1 MRIAFSTL
9 GCPDFDWVDIYTMAK
24 DLQFDGIEVRGIGR
38 NIHAVTAAPFTPR
51 RINQTIQKLSD
62 LRLTIPCFS
71 SNTAL
76 KDEED
81 REAAVLEITEYIEL
95 AHELGTP
102 YIRVLADR
110 DAASEGEVDDDK
122 IAEALLQLADIAKG
136 KNVTL
141 LVETNGVYGDTA
153 RLRKLL
159 DRVNRPEIAALWD
172 IHHPYR
178 FFGEDAEDHGG
189 EPRRLHP
196 PRPRQGL
203 RGGKR
208 PHRLQDDGRGRP
220 ARLRH
225 ARRPHRHRL

>member
-110 DAASEGEVDDDK
+110 DAAPEGEVDDDK

-178 FFGEDAEDHGG
+178 YFGESPKTTVDNLGPYIRHVHAK
-189 EPRRLHP
+189 
-196 PRPRQGL
+196 GL

-225 ARRPHRHRL
+225 ARRAHRHRL

>member
-81 REAAVLEITEYIEL
+81 RRLLRRRITELTPLLQETREL
-95 AHELGTP
+95 AALTAH
-102 YIRVLADR
+102 YYDR
-110 DAASEGEVDDDK
+110 S
-122 IAEALLQLADIAKG
+122 
-136 KNVTL
+136 
-141 LVETNGVYGDTA
+141 Y
-153 RLRKLL
+153 
-159 DRVNRPEIAALWD
+159 
-172 IHHPYR
+172 
-178 FFGEDAEDHGG
+178 
-189 EPRRLHP
+189 
-196 PRPRQGL
+196 
-203 RGGKR
+203 
-208 PHRLQDDGRGRP
+208 
-220 ARLRH
+220 
-225 ARRPHRHRL
+225 HRHERYTL